1 MMLRVGDD
9 GVVSKVNEE
18 DIVYIERKELEELTN
33 EYNALVDENE
43 QLKHDATVLI
53 YSNQEYRKENEQ
65 LREALKNSYVNEICE
80 NCKYGHYWMSG
91 SYGFGL
97 EGEFECTKKHFGND
111 HWKCDGLTEC
121 DDFELDLKGDDG
133 DDD

>member
-1 MMLRVGDD
+1 MTENKRFEYKNHKVFDNLTGEEHSSNM
-9 GVVSKVNEE
+9 VSVN
-18 DIVYIERKELEELTN
+18 VLN
-33 EYNALVDENE
+33 
-43 QLKHDATVLI
+43 QLA
-53 YSNQEYRKENEQ
+53 EENEQ

-80 NCKYGHYWMSG
+80 NCKYGHYWISG